1 MTLRMRSNREFW
13 IEKKGGRVMS
23 EKGKQVIENLERLI
37 PKMSESEVDRLISF
51 GEGMAFMKEQQE
63 TKQNC
68 TADRLAK
75 G

>member
-1 MTLRMRSNREFW
+1 
-13 IEKKGGRVMS
+13 MS